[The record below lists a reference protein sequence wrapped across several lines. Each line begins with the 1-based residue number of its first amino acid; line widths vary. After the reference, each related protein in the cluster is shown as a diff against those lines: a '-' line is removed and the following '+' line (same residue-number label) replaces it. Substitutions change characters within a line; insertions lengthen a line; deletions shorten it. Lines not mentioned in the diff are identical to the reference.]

1 MNRRRPSQSSTRRSL
16 LTAFGSAITVG
27 ALAGCTDE
35 GNGNGNGNGDGEME
49 EDDPEQEPD
58 PADDDDDA
66 DMNGDEPDA
75 DMEDDDEDDEDAGEQ
90 ALLDDD
96 EEPDYD
102 GWFDDTE
109 NYEGTV
115 DLRGE
120 DDPVVVVGSGDQG
133 FEYEPPAIM
142 VDPGTTVIWE
152 WTGEGGA
159 HDVSEEDGEFESDL
173 IDEEG
178 EEFEHD
184 FADEGVYQYICTPH
198 EVQGMVGAV
207 AVGDADADD

>member
-1 MNRRRPSQSSTRRSL
+1 MTRNTAERYVSKTTVTRRTILYGAGTTLVGST
-16 LTAFGSAITVG
+16 LT
-27 ALAGCTDE
+27 GCTDE
-35 GNGNGNGNGDGEME
+35 ANDGEDPENGNGNGDANA
-49 EDDPEQEPD
+49 PENEEPD
-58 PADDDDDA
+58 GAD
-66 DMNGDEPDA
+66 G
-75 DMEDDDEDDEDAGEQ
+75 DEDDEDEDDEDPDEQ

-96 EEPDYD
+96 EEPDYGD
-102 GWFDDTE
+102 WFDNTE

-120 DDPVVVVGSGDQG
+120 DDPVVVVGSGDEG

-142 VDPGTTVIWE
+142 VDPGTTVTWE

-184 FADEGVYQYICTPH
+184 FDEEGVYQYICTPH